1 MPYLYTTAEET
12 SRTGLPI
19 VRPLFLEFPHATD
32 DGHPMDLDASG
43 EFMFGPDL
51 LVAQNPSPE
60 EIAPYEVHLP
70 PGVWYDYWTGERFE
84 HRAPIK
90 GEDSE
95 KREEL
100 LLRKRLMVTPTL
112 SELPVYV
119 RGGSVI
125 PMAPQTENTDVA
137 PNGPLTLRIY
147 LNDTP
152 EKESHSSEICSGD
165 VYQDD
170 GHSFAFRTG
179 DFLRVHFSC
188 VANRDGSVTVIVSK
202 RQGTYAPWWNSFR
215 LEVYGR
221 DLLISANGNQPPHD
235 SVLIKQ
241 VNDNPE
247 GLQVVVR

>member
-1 MPYLYTTAEET
+1 
-12 SRTGLPI
+12 
-19 VRPLFLEFPHATD
+19 
-32 DGHPMDLDASG
+32 MDLDAPG
-43 EFMFGPDL
+43 EYMFGPDL
-51 LVAQNPSPE
+51 LIAPNPFPE
-60 EIAPYEVHLP
+60 GIAPYEVHLP

-84 HRAPIK
+84 HRSAIE

-95 KREEL
+95 QRDKL
-100 LLRKRLMVTPTL
+100 LLRKRLMITPTL

-137 PNGPLTLRIY
+137 PNGPLSLRIY
-147 LNDTP
+147 LDDP
-152 EKESHSSEICSGD
+152 PKKRYPAEICSGD

-170 GHSFAFRTG
+170 GHTFAFRTG

-188 VANRDGSVTVIVSK
+188 VANQDGSVTVIVGK

-215 LEVYGR
+215 LEVHGR
-221 DLLISANGNQPPHD
+221 DRFISAD
-235 SVLIKQ
+235 SRQAAHGSVIIKQ
-241 VNDNPE
+241 VKDNPE